1 MKKIMTCFLLL
12 VQGWV
17 SAAIFNVNLTV
28 QDHIDDD
35 PGDGVCDIAA
45 GGFCTLR
52 AAIMEANALP
62 GPDVIVL
69 PGNSTIRLSIQGD
82 GENGSATGDLDITD
96 ALAVGAFTEDTED
109 FPTIDA
115 ADIDDRA
122 FHVLNSSGVVT
133 FVNFRVINGSSNFSN
148 GGAVLISTNNQVE
161 MNRLWFED
169 NTADS
174 GGAVFVNAFS
184 EVNIID
190 SVFKGNAAVSQGGAI
205 TTFSDTEIIQ
215 TTVFENLNFNADFQ
229 EAIYVGSSG
238 FGVPQLNIR
247 NSTLFDNSAT
257 AVYAQAADLSI
268 RNSTIVQHPFRGV
281 VSNPNDSVTPELRI
295 RNSLFDQNL
304 LNCAAGGAVDL
315 VSNNYNISSD
325 NSNCFQGGNTNMT
338 EIEPQLT
345 AVKADEE
352 DWHRYFRPGFYS
364 PAIDSA
370 HPAAPGPGIGCEGED
385 QLGVSRPQ
393 DSYGDGNDRCDV
405 GAIELSE
412 DIIFFDGVDFS
423 FD

>member
-338 EIEPQLT
+338 EVEPQLNS
-345 AVKADEE
+345 VKADEE

-364 PAIDSA
+364 PAVDSA

-385 QLGVSRPQ
+385 QLGLSRPQ
-393 DSYGDGNDRCDV
+393 DSYGDGIDRCDV

>member
-62 GPDVIVL
+62 GPDIIVL
-69 PGNSTIRLSIQGD
+69 PGNATIRLSIPGTD
-82 GENGSATGDLDITD
+82 ENASATGDLDITD
-96 ALAVGAFTEDTED
+96 AIAIGAFTEDTED

-115 ADIDDRA
+115 ADISDRA

-205 TTFSDTEIIQ
+205 TTFSNTEIIQ

>member
-1 MKKIMTCFLLL
+1 MTCFLLL

-62 GPDVIVL
+62 GPDIIVL
-69 PGNSTIRLSIQGD
+69 PGNATIRLSIPGTD
-82 GENGSATGDLDITD
+82 ENASATGDLDITD
-96 ALAVGAFTEDTED
+96 AIAIGAFTEDTED

-115 ADIDDRA
+115 ADISDRA

-205 TTFSDTEIIQ
+205 TTFSNTEIIQ

>member
-62 GPDVIVL
+62 GPDIIVL
-69 PGNSTIRLSIQGD
+69 PGNATIRLSIQGD
-82 GENGSATGDLDITD
+82 GENSSATGDLDITD
-96 ALAVGAFTEDTED
+96 ALAIGAFTEDTED

-133 FVNFRVINGSSNFSN
+133 FVNFKVINGSSQLSN
-148 GGAVLISTNNQVE
+148 GGAILISTNNQVE

-174 GGAVFVNAFS
+174 GGAVFVNEFS

-205 TTFSDTEIIQ
+205 TTFSDTEMIQ

-295 RNSLFDQNL
+295 RNSLFDQNQ
-304 LNCAAGGAVDL
+304 LNCGAGVVDM
-315 VSNNYNISSD
+315 VTDNYNISSD
-325 NSNCFQGGNTNMT
+325 NSVCFVGASTNS
-338 EIEPQLT
+338 IETNPHLT
-345 AVKADEE
+345 AVKADDES
-352 DWHRYFRPGFYS
+352 WHRYFRPGFYS

-393 DSYGDGNDRCDV
+393 DSYGDGIDRCDV